1 MSPLQTDTLFL
12 LPFPLHSFIENIAI
26 DPLSYTSILSMQFSL
41 SPDALGFLEL
51 LSVPTRHPSLR
62 CSCTIPLVP
71 PGQVQDYH
79 LGNVLSLMELL
90 FPMTDPIKA
99 TALGLRGVL

>member
-41 SPDALGFLEL
+41 SPDDVRTSRKVISKIF
-51 LSVPTRHPSLR
+51 
-62 CSCTIPLVP
+62 
-71 PGQVQDYH
+71 
-79 LGNVLSLMELL
+79 
-90 FPMTDPIKA
+90 
-99 TALGLRGVL
+99 